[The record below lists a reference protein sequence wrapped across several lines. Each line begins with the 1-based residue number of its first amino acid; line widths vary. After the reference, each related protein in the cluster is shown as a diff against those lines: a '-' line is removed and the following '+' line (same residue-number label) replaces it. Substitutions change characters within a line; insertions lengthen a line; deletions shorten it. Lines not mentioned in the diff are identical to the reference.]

1 MAEMKV
7 RRDPKPPV
15 ASPAR
20 WRRGNF
26 AAALIAALIANG
38 AGAPTHA
45 QSSASDEIARYR
57 QLLQDGNPAE
67 LLVARGEQMWLQPR
81 GPNNV
86 SLADCDLGLGRGV
99 VKGAYA
105 RLPRYFGDANLVQDF
120 EARLV
125 FCMVTLQGFPREEL
139 IRHPFSAV
147 GERQTDIEALTAYAV
162 DQARGA
168 TIDVPQAHPFERAAF
183 ARGRYLFYL
192 RAGPYDFSCST
203 CHGADDRRI
212 RLQELPNFERA
223 EAARLAFAQW
233 PAYRVSQGALRTM
246 QWRINDCFRQQRF
259 PEPTFTS
266 QATVDLITYLGVRA
280 NGGKM
285 DSPSIKR

>member
-1 MAEMKV
+1 M
-7 RRDPKPPV
+7 RRPNSAV
-15 ASPAR
+15 
-20 WRRGNF
+20 
-26 AAALIAALIANG
+26 ALIAALIGIG
-38 AGAPTHA
+38 ATAPAAIA

-57 QLLQDGNPAE
+57 LLLQDGNPAE
-67 LLVARGEQMWLQPR
+67 LLVARGAAMWQQAR
-81 GPNNV
+81 GPNDI
-86 SLADCDLGLGRGV
+86 SLAGCDLGLGRGI

-105 RLPRYFGDANLVQDF
+105 SLPRYFADADQVQDF
-120 EARLV
+120 EARLI
-125 FCMVTLQGFPREEL
+125 FCMVTLQGFPRDEL
-139 IRHPFSAV
+139 VRHPFSAI

-168 TIDVPQAHPFERAAF
+168 TINVPQTHPLERAAF

-223 EAARLAFAQW
+223 EAAQRAFAQW